1 MSSPRTFGIWA
12 NTDKPAV
19 WKMLPEIL
27 NWGKNAG
34 LEAWV
39 TTRLQKEKP
48 ESVSFECPVIET
60 AEDFKK
66 LDFIISLGGDGTLLS
81 LARAVSDRGTPILGI
96 HLGELGFLAEVI
108 DKDMFHR
115 LDLVAQGKYSITER
129 NVLQCSVSNGSNGR
143 TLFALND
150 FVIDNGPSH
159 RMLNAQLEAGG
170 HFVAN
175 YKADGL
181 IVATPTGSTAYSLA
195 AGGPVVAPGLDAM
208 VVSPI
213 CPHSLTFRPIVFA
226 ADEALSITFPDETA
240 DTLIDLA
247 VDGQITE
254 SLGKDSIVSINS
266 ADYKINLIE
275 FDDSND
281 FHTLRTKMGWGK
293 RGEG

>member
-1 MSSPRTFGIWA
+1 LIKPKTFGIWA
-12 NTDKPAV
+12 NTDKAAV

-27 NWGKNAG
+27 NWGKSAG
-34 LEAWV
+34 LETWL
-39 TTRLQKEKP
+39 TTRIQKNKP
-48 ESVSFECPVIET
+48 KSVSFECPIIET

-66 LDFIISLGGDGTLLS
+66 LDFILSLGGDGTMLS
-81 LARAVSDRGTPILGI
+81 LARAVFDRGTPILGI

-108 DKDMFHR
+108 DKDMFQR
-115 LDLVAQGKYSITER
+115 LDLVAQGKYRITER
-129 NVLQCSVSNGSNGR
+129 NVLQCSVSNGSRSR

-150 FVIDNGPSH
+150 FVINNGPSV

-170 HFVAN
+170 LFVAN

-181 IVATPTGSTAYSLA
+181 IIATPTGSTAYSLA
-195 AGGPVVAPGLDAM
+195 AGGPVVVPGLDSM

-213 CPHSLTFRPIVFA
+213 CPHSLTFRPIVFPA
-226 ADEALSITFPDETA
+226 GETLSISFPGETT
-240 DTLIDLA
+240 DSTIDLA

-254 SLGKDSIVSINS
+254 SLGKDSAVSIKA
-266 ADYKINLIE
+266 ADYKIKLIE
-275 FDDSND
+275 FDDSNY